1 MPNGKALIFAV
12 TDLPSENSGN
22 FTFDVGFFVNGAAF
36 KGIHQVSLLVNLDDS
51 IATIKTKIRN
61 AIIAKGVELD
71 IAVSGTNVG
80 SIFQI

>member
-22 FTFDVGFFVNGAAF
+22 FTFDVGFFVNGASF
-36 KGIHQVSLLVNLDDS
+36 KGIHQVSLIVPLDDS
-51 IATIKTKIRN
+51 IATIKTKIRD
-61 AIIAKGVELD
+61 AIIAKGVGLNV
-71 IAVSGTNVG
+71 AVSASNVG

>member
-22 FTFDVGFFVNGAAF
+22 FTFDVGFFVNNAPYRGVY
-36 KGIHQVSLLVNLDDS
+36 QVSLMVNLDDS
-51 IATIKTKIRN
+51 IAQIKTKIRD
-61 AIIAKGVELD
+61 AIIAKGAELG
-71 IAVSGTNVG
+71 ISISGTNIG